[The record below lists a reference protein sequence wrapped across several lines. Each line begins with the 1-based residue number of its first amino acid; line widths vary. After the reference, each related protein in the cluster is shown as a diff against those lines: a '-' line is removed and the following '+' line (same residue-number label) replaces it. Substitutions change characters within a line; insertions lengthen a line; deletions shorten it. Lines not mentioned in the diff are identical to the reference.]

1 MGYVLKYIFA
11 RNHKNMKKNLIAVGF
26 AFSCCALLAQTQL
39 SPQVFASQ
47 GNNFKNGQFEISY
60 TIGELAAVSTLS
72 VSSLTLTQG
81 FHQTDK
87 FTVAFVEDMNS
98 TWEANLFPNPVNDQ
112 LKLTIETSAF
122 TELEAKIFD
131 ASGRIVAVFNN
142 LKCLPGSIQFP
153 ISTEGFAAGAY
164 LMRIHSKTGAF
175 QKTLRFNKL
184 HS

>member
-1 MGYVLKYIFA
+1 VGYVLKPIFA
-11 RNHKNMKKNLIAVGF
+11 RNHNNMKIKLIAIGF
-26 AFSCCALLAQTQL
+26 LISCGNSWSQTQL

-72 VSSLTLTQG
+72 VSSFTLTQG

-87 FTVAFVEDMNS
+87 FTVAFVEDINS
-98 TWEANLFPNPVNDQ
+98 TWEASLFPNPVNDQ
-112 LKLTIETSAF
+112 LNLKIETSAF
-122 TELEAKIFD
+122 AELEAKIFD
-131 ASGRIVAVFNN
+131 ATGRIVAAYSN

-153 ISTEGFAAGAY
+153 ISTNGFAAGAY
-164 LMRIHSKTGAF
+164 LMRINSKKGKF

-184 HS
+184 QS

>member
-1 MGYVLKYIFA
+1 
-11 RNHKNMKKNLIAVGF
+11 MKKNLIAFGF
-26 AFSCCALLAQTQL
+26 LISCGSLWSQTQL

-72 VSSLTLTQG
+72 VSTLTLTQG

-87 FTVAFVEDMNS
+87 FTVAFVEDINS
-98 TWEANLFPNPVNDQ
+98 VWEASLFPNPVNDQ
-112 LKLTIETSAF
+112 LNLTIETSIF

-131 ASGRIVAVFNN
+131 ASGRIVAAYSN

-153 ISTEGFAAGAY
+153 ISTQGFAAGAY
-164 LMRIHSKTGAF
+164 LMRIHSKTGKF

-184 HS
+184 QS

>member
-1 MGYVLKYIFA
+1 
-11 RNHKNMKKNLIAVGF
+11 MKIKLIAIGF
-26 AFSCCALLAQTQL
+26 LISCGTLWSQTQL

-87 FTVAFVEDMNS
+87 FTVAFLEDFNS
-98 TWEANLFPNPVNDQ
+98 VWEASLFPNPVNDQ
-112 LKLTIETSAF
+112 LNLTIETSVF
-122 TELEAKIFD
+122 MELEARIFD
-131 ASGRIVAVFNN
+131 ASGRIIATYSN

-153 ISTEGFAAGAY
+153 ISTNRFAAGAY
-164 LMRIHSKTGAF
+164 LMRINSKTGNF

>member
-1 MGYVLKYIFA
+1 
-11 RNHKNMKKNLIAVGF
+11 
-26 AFSCCALLAQTQL
+26 
-39 SPQVFASQ
+39 
-47 GNNFKNGQFEISY
+47 
-60 TIGELAAVSTLS
+60 
-72 VSSLTLTQG
+72 
-81 FHQTDK
+81 
-87 FTVAFVEDMNS
+87 VAFVEDINS
-98 TWEANLFPNPVNDQ
+98 TWEASLFPNPVDDQ
-112 LKLTIETSAF
+112 LNLKIETSAF
-122 TELEAKIFD
+122 AELEAKIFD